1 MFSNTVKELK
11 RLRKEISRLLRKGIS
26 NIYLKLQLKKTD
38 ALKTSIFLSL
48 KNLPPG
54 QFLGSS
60 NSCRY
65 LNSCRYY
72 NSKIR
77 GLEAKLCVA
86 FLLL

>member
-48 KNLPPG
+48 KNLSPG

-65 LNSCRYY
+65 LNSYRYY